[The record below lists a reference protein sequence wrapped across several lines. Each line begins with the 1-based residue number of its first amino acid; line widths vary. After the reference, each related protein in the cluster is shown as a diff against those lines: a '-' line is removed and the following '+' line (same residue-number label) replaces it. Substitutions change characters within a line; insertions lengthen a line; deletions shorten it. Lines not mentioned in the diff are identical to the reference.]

1 MTNLIFTEMELSGS
15 FLIELEQFQDNRG
28 FFARS
33 WCQREFE
40 ARGLKSE
47 FVQANISY
55 NHSLGT
61 LRGLH
66 YQRPPSS
73 EAKLVRC
80 SKGAIYDVIIDLRP
94 DSGTYL
100 QWLGIEL
107 TAESYQ
113 TLYVPEQFAHGF
125 LTLEDHTEVNY
136 LVSDFYNPKVE
147 AGVRWDDPLF
157 GDQLAHPGRNDFSQG
172 QRLDRLPT

>member
-33 WCQREFE
+33 WCQREF
-40 ARGLKSE
+40 AAQGLKSE

-55 NHSLGT
+55 NHSQGT

-100 QWLGIEL
+100 QWSGIEL
-107 TAESYQ
+107 TADELSD
-113 TLYVPEQFAHGF
+113 TLRSGTIRSWF
-125 LTLEDHTEVNY
+125 
-136 LVSDFYNPKVE
+136 SDFRGSY
-147 AGVRWDDPLF
+147 RSQLF
-157 GDQLAHPGRNDFSQG
+157 SIKFL
-172 QRLDRLPT
+172 